1 MSPRLKKYTRERTKA
16 PAIILQERDLK
27 ILEMVHEYRF
37 LRSDQIAALVQKDGV
52 KLRTNQVILKRLQK
66 LFHNGQLDRPRDQ
79 IRYDMMGTDKMI
91 YALANGGADV
101 LAEKRGIDRGKIEW
115 SKKNREVKRPH
126 LWHVMIVS
134 QFRACLALA
143 LKKRKDAELLFWR
156 QGDEIRDFVKVED
169 KKGKESRRAVWP
181 DGFFGLNTPRGRIYF
196 FLEADRSTMINARF
210 LDKMRRYWA
219 YWQKKGHT
227 EKYGIKYFRVLTIT
241 RSEQRKKNLRMA
253 TKKADSKQKGS
264 NMFMF
269 ACEKSYGLKEPER
282 ILQAIWQTPAG
293 EEGESLLD

>member
-37 LRSDQIAALVQKDGV
+37 LRSEQIAALVQKDGV

-66 LFHNGQLDRPRDQ
+66 LFHNGLLDRPRDQ

-101 LAEKRGIDRGKIEW
+101 LAERRGIDRGKIEW
-115 SKKNREVKRPH
+115 SKKNREVKRPQ

-134 QFRACLALA
+134 QFRACLQIA
-143 LKKRKDAELLFWR
+143 LKKRNDGELLFWR
-156 QGDEIRDFVKVED
+156 QGDEIRDYVKVKD
-169 KKGKESRRAVWP
+169 KKEKEHRCAVWP
-181 DGFFGLNTPRGRIYF
+181 DGFFGLNTPKGKLYF
-196 FLEADRSTMINARF
+196 FLEADRSTMVNARF

-219 YWQKKGHT
+219 YWEKKGHT
-227 EKYGIKYFRVLTIT
+227 EKYGITQFRVLSIT
-241 RSEQRKKNLRMA
+241 RSEERKRNLREA
-253 TKKADSKQKGS
+253 TKKADPKQRGS

-269 ACEKSYGLKEPER
+269 ACEKSYSLKKPER

-293 EEGESLLD
+293 EEWQGLLD